1 MNQPSDCTTFRS
13 LLELAL
19 GGPGSAAE
27 LQPLAWHEHLLG
39 CEACR
44 ELLTREEALEALLAT
59 LPEPGLPAE
68 LRERVLLRLKGARDD
83 SALDRL
89 LALDRI
95 EPQPDLH
102 LEVAAGARER
112 AALEGLLDLDPQ
124 PTAPAGLAERVAAA
138 ARARADAE
146 LDHLLELDP
155 DPVPPP
161 DLPALVISATAA
173 ARRPALRR
181 LRLVQAAPRYLAA
194 AAAVLL
200 LLGVSWW
207 QLRPLA
213 PGSSGPEVGGELA
226 GLESEPDPELLAAL
240 DLLTED
246 SVWDDEVSADL
257 DLLLADEFD
266 PEVEAL
272 LAFLPPEPE
281 DRDR

>member
-161 DLPALVISATAA
+161 DLPALDISATAA

-200 LLGVSWW
+200 RVVAAQRLHR
-207 QLRPLA
+207 LRRRDRRRLRRLVVTLRGRRRSDAIDSLPNALARDERRVRARVFHPDPRQARVPLA
-213 PGSSGPEVGGELA
+213 AQTP
-226 GLESEPDPELLAAL
+226 
-240 DLLTED
+240 
-246 SVWDDEVSADL
+246 
-257 DLLLADEFD
+257 
-266 PEVEAL
+266 
-272 LAFLPPEPE
+272 
-281 DRDR
+281 RR